1 MVLLKDELI
10 IMVEAVTIIILEVLV
25 LIIMDLDLAPDLGLG
40 LALGFM
46 EDMAIIIQTLLTG
59 NDLNDHGKRTT
70 ILHILMDM
78 CITTNVAQISSLQ
91 IIKHHGRTIIMV
103 MVIMATA
110 IMVMVTIPGVIG
122 IITFTLI
129 VKGGILKCGKKLEDL
144 NVRNGV

>member
-25 LIIMDLDLAPDLGLG
+25 LIIMDLDLAPDLD